1 MSFKIP
7 EKYIDDLIEKSDV
20 DVFETH
26 TTTIVALTLPNG
38 FTIVDSSGCIDPK
51 EYNKELGIKNAM
63 TAIKRK
69 VWQLEGYRI
78 NDCVCDVVK

>member
-7 EKYIDDLIEKSDV
+7 EKYIDELIEKSDV

-38 FTIVDSSGCIDPK
+38 YTIVDSSGCIDPK
-51 EYNKELGIKNAM
+51 EYDKELGIKNAM
-63 TAIKRK
+63 NAIKR
-69 VWQLEGYRI
+69 
-78 NDCVCDVVK
+78 